1 MDAIKKQFIE
11 NYESSVIFYNKGDIK
26 HFLGDARLCIEG
38 LAKIMIYEVLCD
50 DNLATSLIKGERRF
64 TRRPDNTWIIEDES
78 QKKEP
83 EGSYFYTL
91 LKYSIYYKYPIIW
104 NCREKGTQQKPKR
117 LRDRIDSDLDQ
128 MVNYYSVASELAEH
142 TGSSKLDIMKQGKA
156 LAEFFPKFIDDLKEY
171 FSETQSLFESLPKFN
186 STSIDTD
193 VNEVESELQT
203 LYNET
208 KNFCS
213 AGGDKFILLLPY
225 TTQSTREVL
234 IEALSKVPCA
244 IIFDFGIYK
253 REELAT
259 FNSIKLW
266 REKVRPI
273 QSKNDFTAGSTMLNW
288 HLSHG
293 NEMFGDIITCD
304 FKNWKV
310 NRSRQFEDILTN
322 VVKKNSACHFY
333 ILNFIEEPKFAPFVF
348 NILNNV
354 FDGEDYAQKRCDIFS
369 FSSDTETIK
378 GLKDWSEDSIVK
390 HTFLNITIEEFSSY
404 ILHISS
410 ENQIGTSTALPETKI
425 DFSIEE
431 INFYREAGIEVFG
444 QYVNNK
450 KREWDFY
457 SGAEITWN
465 DLEIELDVKR
475 IGYEKFKEKILSIIR
490 NPKLKVV
497 SYTLKHHPGAG
508 ATTMARRLAFDIC
521 KMSSEINNFNCCPV
535 FLNTY
540 NEKTFEYL
548 LQLSENK
555 LDNDFLLI
563 IVEGGKVADENV
575 NKLEQRLNI
584 RHRNVIILR
593 IFRSTRPALQ
603 GGPNTTILTSKLDD
617 VDARLFISKYS
628 ASLNG
633 LPIFSDEDVSNGL
646 EVVDFPLKLK
656 DDITSMRLNDYVGA
670 FMNDLPETTRT
681 FLGFVAFTTYY
692 GNKALNQNLV
702 KSYFPSSIGDSSE
715 WKRSLYKLIIQ
726 ETDEEGNF
734 TGCWRPRYQ
743 SFALPILQNTWGTNW
758 KLRINQISKAF
769 IKACKSV
776 GILGQWD
783 KDMIYAV
790 FILRRGS
797 DFRDAFDET
806 RSKFSKLI
814 QDVIENN
821 QRPEDI
827 YQNLVDSFPNDSI
840 LLGHYGRYLYEQAY
854 KKNVGFNDGLYEKS
868 KTFIEDAIEIN
879 PFVDDNYHMLG
890 MHYLRRIQTTEKQV
904 SKYKNNTDFD
914 IYSFEDTLIS
924 WVKVATECFQKS
936 IELNPASPY
945 GYTSICQLYMESLK
959 MAKLL
964 KGCDDYSFCDDD
976 IIYEEIVDNL
986 GTCLNQL
993 SNICNSYDEEQSYM
1007 IQTIRTYN
1015 QIRTF
1020 HRQLLGNARESV
1032 EHYRKLYQNGGVF
1045 NKLFYGKQLVTSI
1058 LYARTEGITT
1068 KNKNNIAW
1076 SMGRLTAYEREEVEQ
1091 VLQYQRAQNDIEV
1104 YENLFWFKMSGNEEF
1119 SFDEAINLLEE
1130 WLQLYE
1136 KTNKTGGGK
1145 LKALFY
1151 LAVCYS
1157 ALAIHSERI
1166 NEDYIANANKYFK
1179 QAEALAEKFERST
1192 ISEYA
1197 YLGEDTDAHCILLP
1211 HKADEAKRVEAL
1223 IVKVDRRK
1231 GYVKLPCG
1239 LEAYFT
1245 ANDFNSLA
1253 DEGKTYLT
1261 GIIGFRYSGLRLCQF
1276 ERITEYSP
1284 EQIATICDNIDAQE
1298 NIPIQY
1304 DDIEDED
1311 EQKTLGVNI
1320 IQQPTKELLDLI
1332 ESTKKFSFNKGSKGK
1347 TSETKAVTPRTSSN
1361 REKLVTGV
1369 FREGVKGRPSF
1380 VEQDGPWNNTQQVRT
1395 IRDGE
1400 ILVDG
1405 DRVEYTLCSELMPN
1419 NPKKKFWFAEDVHLK
1434 E

>member
-1 MDAIKKQFIE
+1 MDTIKSEFIE

-26 HFLGDARLCIEG
+26 HFLGDARNCIEG

-50 DNLATSLIKGERRF
+50 DALATSVIKGEKKFSRGC
-64 TRRPDNTWIIEDES
+64 DNTWIIEDES
-78 QKKEP
+78 QRQEP
-83 EGSYFYTL
+83 EGSFFCTL
-91 LKYSIYYKYPIIW
+91 LKFAIYYKYPTIA
-104 NCREKGTQQKPKR
+104 NGREKGTQIKIKR
-117 LRDRIDSDLDQ
+117 LRDRIDSDLNQ
-128 MVNYYSVASELAEH
+128 MVNYYSVSSELAEH
-142 TGSSKLDIMKQGKA
+142 TGASKLDIMKQGKA
-156 LAEFFPKFIDDLKEY
+156 LAQFFPKFIDDLKEL
-171 FSETQSLFESLPKFN
+171 FNETQSLFESLPKFN
-186 STSIDTD
+186 STSIDAD
-193 VNEVESELQT
+193 DNKVESELQT

-208 KNFCS
+208 NNFCLE
-213 AGGDKFILLLPY
+213 GGDKFILLLPH
-225 TTQSTREVL
+225 TTRSTREIL
-234 IEALSKVPCA
+234 IEALSMVPCA

-266 REKVRPI
+266 RENVRPI
-273 QSKNDFTAGSTMLNW
+273 QSNNDFTAGSTMLNW
-288 HLSHG
+288 HLSLG
-293 NEMFGDIITCD
+293 NEMIGDTITSD

-310 NRSRQFEDILTN
+310 NRSRLFENILSN

-333 ILNFIEEPKFAPFVF
+333 ILNFLEEPKYAPFIF
-348 NILNNV
+348 NILNSV
-354 FDGEDYAQKRCDIFS
+354 FDGEDYAGNRCDIFS
-369 FSSDTETIK
+369 FSSYVETIK
-378 GLKDWSEDSIVK
+378 GLREWSEDSIVK
-390 HTFLNITIEEFSSY
+390 HTFLNISLDELSNY
-404 ILHISS
+404 ILQISS
-410 ENQIGTSTALPETKI
+410 DNQIGASSALPETKI
-425 DFSIEE
+425 DFSVEE
-431 INFYREAGIEVFG
+431 IYYYREAGIEVFG
-444 QYVNNK
+444 QYVTNK

-475 IGYEKFKEKILSIIR
+475 IGYERFKERILSIIR
-490 NPKLKVV
+490 APKLKVV

-508 ATTMARRLAFDIC
+508 ATTMVRRLAFDIC

-535 FLNTY
+535 FLNSF

-548 LQLSENK
+548 LQLSEKK

-575 NKLEQRLNI
+575 NKLEQRMNI

-593 IFRSTRPALQ
+593 VFRSTRPVLQ
-603 GGPNTTILTSKLDD
+603 GGPNTTILTSKLDET
-617 VDARLFISKYS
+617 DARLFISKYS

-633 LPIFSDEDVSNGL
+633 HPIFNDEDISNGL
-646 EVVDFPLKLK
+646 DVVDFPLKLR
-656 DDITSMRLNDYVGA
+656 DDITSTRLYDYVSA
-670 FMNDLPETTRT
+670 FMSDLPETAKT
-681 FLGFVAFTTYY
+681 FLGFIAFTTYY

-702 KSYFPSSIGDSSE
+702 KSYFPSLGDYSE

-726 ETDEEGNF
+726 ETDEDGNY

-743 SFALPILQNTWGTNW
+743 SFALPILQNKWGINW
-758 KLRINQISKAF
+758 KLRINQISKEF
-769 IKACKSV
+769 IKECKSV

-790 FILRRGS
+790 FILRRGM
-797 DFRDAFDET
+797 DFKDAFDET

-814 QDVIENN
+814 QDVIDNN

-854 KKNVGFNDGLYEKS
+854 KKNVGFDDGLYEKS
-868 KTFIEDAIEIN
+868 KTLIEDAIKIN
-879 PFVDDNYHMLG
+879 PFVDDNYHMFG
-890 MHYLRRIQTTEKQV
+890 MHYLRRIQATEKQV
-904 SKYKNNTDFD
+904 SKYKSSANFD
-914 IYSFEDTLIS
+914 IYTFEDTLLS
-924 WVKVATECFQKS
+924 WIRVATESFQKS

-959 MAKLL
+959 LAKLL
-964 KGCDDYSFCDDD
+964 KGSEDYSFCDEG
-976 IIYEEIVDNL
+976 IIYEEIVDSL

-993 SNICNSYDEEQSYM
+993 GNICNSYDEEQSYM

-1015 QIRTF
+1015 KIRAF
-1020 HRQLLGNARESV
+1020 HRQLLGNAKDSV
-1032 EHYRKLYQNGGVF
+1032 EHYRKLYQNGGTF
-1045 NKLFYGKQLVTSI
+1045 NKLFYGKQLVTLI
-1058 LYARTEGITT
+1058 LYASTEGLTS
-1068 KNKNNIAW
+1068 KHKNNIAW
-1076 SMGRLTAYEREEVEQ
+1076 SMGRLTAHEREEVEQ

-1119 SFDEAINLLEE
+1119 SLDEAINLLEE

-1136 KTNKTGGGK
+1136 KNNKTGGGK

-1197 YLGEDTDAHCILLP
+1197 YLGEETDAHCILLP
-1211 HKADEAKRVEAL
+1211 HKADEAKRVNAL
-1223 IVKVDRRK
+1223 IVKVVRRK
-1231 GYVKLPCG
+1231 GYVKLACG

-1276 ERITEYSP
+1276 ERVTDYSP
-1284 EQIATICDNIDAQE
+1284 EQLATISDNTDNQAITSIKKEEKDNMA
-1298 NIPIQY
+1298 
-1304 DDIEDED
+1304 
-1311 EQKTLGVNI
+1311 GVNI
-1320 IQQPTKELLDLI
+1320 VQQPTKELLDII
-1332 ESTKKFSFNKGSKGK
+1332 EKTKNKSVKAGSKSK
-1347 TSETKAVTPRTSSN
+1347 KIEVTDNDTSSDAK
-1361 REKLVTGV
+1361 RRKVVTGIY
-1369 FREGVKGRPSF
+1369 RESGNSAF
-1380 VEQDGPWNNTQQVRT
+1380 VEQDGPWNNTQS
-1395 IRDGE
+1395 IRSIREGE
-1400 ILVDG
+1400 TLIDG
-1405 DRVEYTLCSELMPN
+1405 DEVEYLLCSEPHASD
-1419 NPKKKFWFAEDVHLK
+1419 PSKKFWFAEDVHLK